1 MHVPKPDA
9 MLAIAIKPARVQH
22 QFGYVITVPPKR
34 LANPVLSTIIVEGNQ
49 PAPI

>member
-1 MHVPKPDA
+1 
-9 MLAIAIKPARVQH
+9 
-22 QFGYVITVPPKR
+22 VPPKR